1 MPSQAQIQA
10 YATYTQTTFPKLLQR
25 FRAALTRL
33 GCEDEHILDWVM
45 SVSLPEADDDS
56 FGDVYALPV
65 TLAPAGVQ
73 KITCEDIEIAL
84 YTQLAVPSI
93 EELPSWVGFTLPI
106 DTTALQA
113 EPTSPYNA
121 EAGRT
126 IWHILL
132 ELAHTFPELGVYFTN
147 EWQENLV
154 WRTIVEKA
162 GNPWIFEMG
171 IFPRDLAQHFE
182 AVPSSYQ
189 GTVIDGGFGFA
200 LNNRWQ
206 QLPWTEAL
214 RR

>member
-1 MPSQAQIQA
+1 MPAQAQIQT
-10 YATYTQTTFPKLLQR
+10 YTTYTQATFPELLQR
-25 FRAALTRL
+25 FRTTLIRL
-33 GCEDEHILDWVM
+33 GCEDEQVLDWVI
-45 SVSLPEADDDS
+45 SISLPESEDDS
-56 FGDVYALPV
+56 FGDVYASPV

-84 YTQLAVPSI
+84 YTKLAVPSI
-93 EELPSWVGFTLPI
+93 EELPSWISFTLLI
-106 DTTALQA
+106 DTAELQA
-113 EPTSPYNA
+113 TPTSPYSA

-132 ELAHTFPELGVYFTN
+132 ELARTFPELGAYFTD

-154 WRTIVEKA
+154 WRTLVEKV

-171 IFPRDLAQHFE
+171 IFPRNLAQYFE

-200 LNNRWQ
+200 LGNRWQ
-206 QLPWTEAL
+206 QLPWTEAV
-214 RR
+214 RK

>member
-1 MPSQAQIQA
+1 MPSQAQIQT
-10 YATYTQTTFPKLLQR
+10 YTTYTQATFPELLQR
-25 FRAALTRL
+25 FRTVLMRL
-33 GCEDEHILDWVM
+33 GCEDERVLDWVM
-45 SVSLPEADDDS
+45 SISLPETEDDS
-56 FGDVYALPV
+56 FGDIYASPV
-65 TLAPAGVQ
+65 TLAPPGVE

-106 DTTALQA
+106 DVTNLQA
-113 EPTSPYNA
+113 TPTSPYNA

-132 ELAHTFPELGVYFTN
+132 ALAHTFPELGAYFTD

-162 GNPWIFEMG
+162 GDPWIFEMG
-171 IFPRDLAQHFE
+171 VFPRNLAQYFE

-200 LNNRWQ
+200 QSNRWQ
-206 QLPWTEAL
+206 QLPWAAAL
-214 RR
+214 KK